1 MTPRQWDVIVVG
13 GGCDGLAVAATLAMA
28 GRSVL
33 VLESRET
40 FGGRG
45 GKEVFSP
52 GYTAPG
58 LLPELSRVSPDMMEA
73 LHLSR
78 FGLTLRNDE
87 PDRVAFGDDGQSL
100 CFSSQPGVTAA
111 SLAAF
116 SEKDASRWPEYLAQL
131 NTWAVPLGRLWSH
144 PPPGTGSGGS
154 IWDLLG
160 AGLSLRRLG
169 RSSLSELLRVGPMAS
184 ADWMSEWFETPLLQ
198 AALAGP
204 GLVGTWMGPRSTGS
218 AGRQLI
224 LNATEQATVLGE
236 PGALADALEQACVNG
251 GVELRSNATVA
262 SIEVDGEGVAGVT
275 LEDGEV
281 CPAKQVFAT
290 CDPVQTVLGL
300 LSPQSA
306 PPSFRKDLSH
316 FRQRGTTAV
325 IRLALKGPVDWG
337 RGGVSIERASLGYD
351 CLDDLERAFDG
362 LLKDQI
368 QKSLP
373 MEIWIPSV
381 FDRDLAPE
389 GGEVVSVTV
398 TFVPQDLKGGWTDKK
413 RASLQKAVVSS
424 LNSQFPGL
432 SGQVVGSQVL
442 DPSRLEENFGLT
454 GGHLLHGEVSLD
466 QMLHL
471 RPSPDGAG
479 YKTPVPGLT
488 LCGAGSHPGCDVPA
502 LSGWLAARSL
512 LAQEDAS

>member
-1 MTPRQWDVIVVG
+1 M
-13 GGCDGLAVAATLAMA
+13 
-28 GRSVL
+28 
-33 VLESRET
+33 
-40 FGGRG
+40 
-45 GKEVFSP
+45 
-52 GYTAPG
+52 
-58 LLPELSRVSPDMMEA
+58 
-73 LHLSR
+73 
-78 FGLTLRNDE
+78 
-87 PDRVAFGDDGQSL
+87 
-100 CFSSQPGVTAA
+100 
-111 SLAAF
+111 
-116 SEKDASRWPEYLAQL
+116 
-131 NTWAVPLGRLWSH
+131 
-144 PPPGTGSGGS
+144 
-154 IWDLLG
+154 
-160 AGLSLRRLG
+160 
-169 RSSLSELLRVGPMAS
+169 
-184 ADWMSEWFETPLLQ
+184 
-198 AALAGP
+198 
-204 GLVGTWMGPRSTGS
+204 
-218 AGRQLI
+218 
-224 LNATEQATVLGE
+224 
-236 PGALADALEQACVNG
+236 NG

-262 SIEVDGEGVAGVT
+262 SIEVGGEGVAGVT

-413 RASLQKAVVSS
+413 RASLQKAVVSA
-424 LNSQFPGL
+424 LNSQFSGL

-442 DPSRLEENFGLT
+442 DPSRLEKNFGLT